1 MSSQSIGLS
10 KELHDYVV
18 AVGVHEIPAQTE
30 LRDVTSRHAYS
41 NMQIS
46 PEQGAFMQFLIR
58 VMGAKRCL
66 EIGTFTGYSAL
77 TMGLATG
84 PEGHITCLDL
94 SEEYVNVGRPYWAQA
109 GVSERIDVL
118 IGPAESSL
126 EWLLASG
133 ATYDFAFIDADK
145 TGYRAYYE
153 ACLKLVRSG
162 GVIAI
167 DNTLWSGHVADLEH
181 TDPDT
186 VALRELNAF
195 IHEDAR
201 VRSML
206 LPVGDGLTLVEVL

>member
-18 AVGVHEIPAQTE
+18 AIGVHEISAQKE

-41 NMQIS
+41 MMQIS
-46 PEQGAFMQFLIR
+46 PEQGAFMQFVIR

-77 TMGLATG
+77 TMALAVG
-84 PEGHITCLDL
+84 SEGHITCLDL
-94 SEEYVNVGRPYWAQA
+94 SEEYVSVGRPFWQKA
-109 GVSERIDVL
+109 GVAERIDVL
-118 IGPAESSL
+118 IGPAASSL
-126 EWLLASG
+126 EGLLASG
-133 ATYDFAFIDADK
+133 ASYDFAFIDADK

-162 GVIAI
+162 GVITI
-167 DNTLWSGHVADLEH
+167 DNTLWSGHVIDPEY
-181 TDPDT
+181 TDADT

-195 IHEDAR
+195 IHQDAR